1 MWGSRRGADYRCE
14 GCGERRHAHASHIA
28 DYEKAEQLRDLLR
41 FFFFLRKFSAHID
54 GVDDGN
60 AAARPVVS
68 GEAGGVACYVALP
81 VELPV
86 AQHGGCVHVACVSQR
101 AQQAGQSARP
111 S

>member
-1 MWGSRRGADYRCE
+1 
-14 GCGERRHAHASHIA
+14 
-28 DYEKAEQLRDLLR
+28 
-41 FFFFLRKFSAHID
+41 
-54 GVDDGN
+54 
-60 AAARPVVS
+60 
-68 GEAGGVACYVALP
+68 VALP